1 MSRIYLKEG
10 DLISKADNNLVDVKI
25 LGGEVIKNLEPRRLF
40 PVSKTTEYITFLD
53 ESGEEIAILRDLSLM
68 SGESRDVLLASLDEY
83 YFVPKI
89 VKIIAKSNKYGTL
102 SFTVKTDRGT
112 TSFDIKNPNQDIR
125 LSDNG
130 RVRIRDSH
138 DNRYLIE
145 DYKELDAHSRALLI
159 VHL

>member
-40 PVSKTTEYITFLD
+40 PVSKGGEYITFLD
-53 ESGEEIAILRDLSLM
+53 EAGDEIAILRDVSII
-68 SGESRDVLLASLDEY
+68 SSESRVALLESLDEY
-83 YFVPKI
+83 YFVPRI
-89 VKIIAKSNKYGTL
+89 VKIMSKSNKYGTL